1 MRGKPSIGVGLYESE
16 ECETGANG
24 AKALTHSQTDNIG
37 DVACRATL
45 CGLQGVGNMNLLAG
59 GDVFVDV
66 ATVADL
72 GLWAWDGGAHLW
84 MSRGV
89 GERGPVGGRR

>member
-1 MRGKPSIGVGLYESE
+1 
-16 ECETGANG
+16 
-24 AKALTHSQTDNIG
+24 
-37 DVACRATL
+37 
-45 CGLQGVGNMNLLAG
+45 MNLLAG

-66 ATVADL
+66 AAVADL

-89 GERGPVGGRR
+89 GEGGSVGGRR